1 MKKTVFARSLLSLAL
16 AGALLCGCG
25 GAAASA
31 SEPASLPA
39 ASSASG
45 LRLTQSDAVTSK
57 EYEKNSA
64 YADFLAA
71 AQPAYLIPGLQ
82 EGAIPQGM
90 GLCKANGRLYVSS
103 YFTAD
108 DLPSVI
114 TALDAQSG
122 ALTAE
127 YFLYQPGGAAFDSHV
142 GGVAVSDTTLY
153 VSARLDNDGGYSIAA
168 LPLNELAESGSQDV
182 TVETTIQLP
191 VSPSFLN
198 YSDGVLWVGNFYHP
212 DKDYGLS
219 PAMNFTTASQDGE
232 YGCYILGYR
241 LGADEAVRMTPAAGE
256 AYPIPDYVLAAP
268 DRIQGMT
275 LTQDGRVLLSQSYGR
290 KNDSALLSYALDLSR
305 TPALTVPVGNAQVPC
320 WVLDSACAGT
330 HLTAMPMT
338 EALSLAPDGGIYVLF
353 ESGAMHYSDGKNRT
367 DHIWKLALP
376 AA

>member
-1 MKKTVFARSLLSLAL
+1 MKYKMLQKAAALLAL
-16 AGALLCGCG
+16 AAVLLCGCG
-25 GAAASA
+25 KREASA
-31 SEPASLPA
+31 VSELPA
-39 ASSASG
+39 AAGNG
-45 LRLTQSDAVTSK
+45 LRLTQSEAVNSTA
-57 EYEKNSA
+57 YEKEAA

-71 AQPAYLIPGLQ
+71 AKPAFLIPGLE
-82 EGAIPQGM
+82 EGCVPQGM
-90 GLCKANGRLYVSS
+90 GLCAAKGRLYISN

-108 DLPSVI
+108 GMPSVI

-122 ALTAE
+122 TLKAE

-153 VSARLDNDGGYSIAA
+153 VSAKLDNDGGYSIAA
-168 LPLNELAESGSQDV
+168 IPLESLAESGSQNV
-182 TVETTIQLP
+182 SVETIIQLP

-219 PAMNFTTASQDGE
+219 PAMNFTTAAADGD

-241 LGADEAVRMTPAAGE
+241 LGEDAAARMQPAAGA

-275 LTQDGRVLLSQSYGR
+275 LTEDGRAVLSQSYGR
-290 KNDSALLSYALDLSR
+290 KNDSTLLGYTLDLTK
-305 TPALTVPVGNAQVPC
+305 TPALTAEVGGQQVPC
-320 WVLDSACAGT
+320 WVLDSTCQNMS
-330 HLTAMPMT
+330 LTAMPMT
-338 EALSLAPDGGIYVLF
+338 EALSLAPDGGVYVLF

-367 DHIWKLALP
+367 DRIWELTLP
-376 AA
+376 NA